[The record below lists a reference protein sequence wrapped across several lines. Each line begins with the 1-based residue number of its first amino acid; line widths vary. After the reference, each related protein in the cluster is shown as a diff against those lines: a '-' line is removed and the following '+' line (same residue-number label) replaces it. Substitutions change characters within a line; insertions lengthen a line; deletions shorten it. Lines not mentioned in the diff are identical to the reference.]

1 MAAIIKNMELKKVD
15 QLKPDALM
23 PGDIISYDEQIV
35 EVISI
40 SEDIDANFYFVEY
53 KDEFGEKDIAQF
65 HYAELVNWYVYVD

>member
-23 PGDIISYDEQIV
+23 PGDIISYDERIV

-53 KDEFGEKDIAQF
+53 VDDFGEKDVAQF
-65 HYAELVNWYVYVD
+65 HYAELIDWYVYVE

>member
-23 PGDIISYDEQIV
+23 PGDIISYDERIV

-40 SEDIDANFYFVEY
+40 SEDIDGNFYFVEHI
-53 KDEFGEKDIAQF
+53 DDFGEKDVAQF
-65 HYAELVNWYVYVD
+65 HYAELIDWYVYVE

>member
-53 KDEFGEKDIAQF
+53 KDEFGEKDTAQF
-65 HYAELVNWYVYVD
+65 HYAELINWYVYVE

>member
-23 PGDIISYDEQIV
+23 PGDIISYDERIV

-40 SEDIDANFYFVEY
+40 SEDAYANFYFVEY
-53 KDEFGEKDIAQF
+53 KDDFGEKDVAEF
-65 HYAELVNWYVYVD
+65 HYAELIDWYVYVD

>member
-1 MAAIIKNMELKKVD
+1 MKNMELKKVD

-23 PGDIISYDEQIV
+23 PGDIILYDERIV

-53 KDEFGEKDIAQF
+53 VDDFGEKDIAQF
-65 HYAELVNWYVYVD
+65 HYGELIVWFVYVE

>member
-23 PGDIISYDEQIV
+23 PGDIISYDDRIV

-40 SEDIDANFYFVEY
+40 SEDSDANFYFVEY
-53 KDEFGEKDIAQF
+53 VDDFGEKDIAQF
-65 HYAELVNWYVYVD
+65 HYAELIDWYVYVE

>member
-23 PGDIISYDEQIV
+23 PGDIISYDERIV

-40 SEDIDANFYFVEY
+40 SEDAYANFYFVEY
-53 KDEFGEKDIAQF
+53 KDDFGEKDIAEF
-65 HYAELVNWYVYVD
+65 HYAELIDWYVYVD